1 MRIAPDPAAAVPV
14 LRLLNVAS
22 AINDAF
28 AIEFQR
34 IGLTEARFSLVM
46 IINRLEWEAG
56 TASPS
61 QLAEQ
66 AGIGRAAM
74 TQMLDALE
82 STGWIKRSPSKQDRR
97 KLSVKLT
104 PKAKRTLDRFLPAH
118 YERVAKVLEELSPAD
133 KRQITRLLAAIESGL
148 G

>member
-1 MRIAPDPAAAVPV
+1 MPV
-14 LRLLNVAS
+14 LRLLNVAR

-118 YERVAKVLEELSPAD
+118 YERVSKVLEELSPAN
-133 KRQITRLLAAIESGL
+133 KRQITSLLAAIESGL
-148 G
+148 PIPR